1 MPVFVFIRN
10 LKQLIFPGGHT
21 FRPTYNSE
29 GCEAPGSHGGEFEA
43 DNLLGYSAV

>member
-10 LKQLIFPGGHT
+10 LKQLLFPGGHT
-21 FRPTYNSE
+21 LDLHTILK
-29 GCEAPGSHGGEFEA
+29 GCEASGSHGGEFEA